1 MKTPFRLLLWLG
13 LALAAFQPVQA
24 RPGERGVPLVRT
36 WGPQDYP
43 GESQNWAVVQDRRGL
58 VFVANNL
65 GVMVFDGVRWHMV
78 PTEQRHHVRS
88 LALDAS
94 GRVCVGA
101 AGEFGYLES
110 GGDGGFRF
118 VSLSAGLPAE
128 DRSFTYVWWTVATP
142 RGVLFLSAERI
153 FLWDG
158 ATVRALRPPGGT
170 FYSAFNLEGRI
181 LVHVL
186 GSGLHEL
193 EGDTFRRLPGTEP
206 LGEVKVFMVE
216 PLPGRGLLVG
226 TRAGFRLLGPQGLK
240 PFPTDGD
247 ARLARILPYSC
258 ARLPDGRFAVG
269 TLMGGLL
276 ALDGQGRLE
285 PILDGPGGLGCDTV
299 LAAYRDREGG
309 LWLAMDEGIARVEYP
324 DPLTRFGAQR
334 GLRSHVLSLARHQG
348 ILYAGTSSGLYRMDP
363 GGAGGPAFRQVAG
376 ISGQTWSLLS
386 LGGDMLAA
394 NYTGVYRING
404 LSATCV
410 APSLT
415 PCRWLA
421 RDGDRVLVGH
431 VGGLFILRREGATWR
446 REGRIEGIHE
456 EISNGGPDGRGGFWC
471 GTSAQGV
478 LRVRILGAPG
488 SPRAEV
494 ERFGRAQGLPTLYQ
508 VTVHTLP
515 DGPRFATP
523 EGPYRFDTVRG
534 GFVPDHALAAI
545 LPQGVQWMQ
554 GFGADGAGRIWL
566 GMKDPATLRYTYGA
580 AVPVPGGGYR
590 WESSGL
596 RRLRTLDDSS
606 MLVDPDGVVW
616 MGDVGWLHRYD
627 PAEDREVPGASA
639 ASIRRAATAQGR
651 SLALDGPAPS
661 LSYRENRLRFEFA
674 TPAFDPA
681 GGSRFQTRLDGVDRD
696 WSAWSREPF
705 KEYLGLWEGSYRFR
719 VRALDV
725 RGNVGAEAAYA
736 FRIRPPW
743 WRSWWALVSWAVLGT
758 GSVAA
763 LVRGRGRAL
772 KRRNALL
779 EAAVEEA
786 TRELRART
794 LDLEAANEALKTLNE
809 QKTSFLGIVAHDLR
823 NPLSGIV
830 LEAQL
835 IEEEEDPEAMR
846 REARNIQAT
855 SREMEALIGRF
866 LDIASLESGQVR
878 PEPESL
884 DLEGLC
890 RMVVDRH
897 RPSAEAKG
905 VPLAFAGSGPAWVH
919 ADPRFC
925 VAIIDNLVSNALKFS
940 PRGRP
945 VSVHVEPGPD
955 RVALVVADQGPGFTA
970 EDRKRLFGRFTRL
983 SALPTG
989 REKST
994 GLGLS
999 IVKQMADAMG
1009 AVIHLDSSPGEGAR
1023 FRVLLPADKRPIA

>member
-1 MKTPFRLLLWLG
+1 MTLRFVLLLG
-13 LALAAFQPVQA
+13 LALAAV
-24 RPGERGVPLVRT
+24 RPGFAFAGERGVPLVRT

-43 GESQNWAVVQDRRGL
+43 GESQNWAVVQDGRGL
-58 VFVANNL
+58 VYVANNL
-65 GVMVFDGVRWHMV
+65 GVMVFDGVRWQMV

-88 LALDAS
+88 LAVDAA

-101 AGEFGYLES
+101 EGEFGHLEPR
-110 GGDGGFRF
+110 GDGGFRF
-118 VSLSAGLPAE
+118 VSLSSNLPAE

-158 ATVRALRPPGGT
+158 SAVRALRPPGGT
-170 FYSAFNLEGRI
+170 FNSAFCVDGRI

-186 GSGLHEL
+186 GAGLHEL
-193 EGDTFRRLPGTEP
+193 EGDAFRKLPGAEA
-206 LGEVKVFMVE
+206 LAGLKVFMVE

-226 TRAGFRLLGPQGLK
+226 TRAGFRLLEPQGPK
-240 PFPTDGD
+240 PFGADGD
-247 ARLARILPYSC
+247 ARLAKLLPYSY
-258 ARLPDGRFAVG
+258 ARLPEGRFAVG

-285 PILDGPGGLGCDTV
+285 PILDGAGGLGCDTV
-299 LAAYRDREGG
+299 LAACRDREGG
-309 LWLAMDEGIARVEYP
+309 LWLAMDEGVARVEYP

-334 GLRSHVLSLARHQG
+334 GLRGHVLSLGRHQG
-348 ILYAGTSSGLYRMDP
+348 ALYAGTSGGLFRLDPGAP
-363 GGAGGPAFRQVAG
+363 GGASFRQVAG
-376 ISGQTWSLLS
+376 IPGQTWSLLS
-386 LGGDMLAA
+386 AGGELLAA
-394 NYTGVYRING
+394 NYTGVYRISG
-404 LSATCV
+404 LTATPV

-421 RDGDRVLVGH
+421 LDGDRVLVGH
-431 VGGLFILRREGATWR
+431 VGGLFVLRRQGGAWR
-446 REGRIEGIHE
+446 PEGRIEGIHE

-471 GTSAQGV
+471 GTGAQGV
-478 LRVRILGAPG
+478 LRVRIHGAPG
-488 SPRAEV
+488 APRAEV

-508 VTVHTLP
+508 VTVHTLS

-523 EGPYRFDTVRG
+523 EGPYRFDAVKG
-534 GFVPDHALAAI
+534 AFVPDHALAAL
-545 LPQGVQWMQ
+545 LPPGVQWMQ
-554 GFGADGAGRIWL
+554 GFGADAAGRIWL

-580 AVPVPGGGYR
+580 AVPQPGGGYR
-590 WESSGL
+590 WESGGL
-596 RRLRTLDDSS
+596 GRLRTLDDSP

-627 PAEDREVPGASA
+627 PAEDRETPGPSA
-639 ASIRRAATAQGR
+639 AFIRRAATAQGR
-651 SLALDGPAPS
+651 SLVLGGPAPA
-661 LSYRENRLRFEFA
+661 LAYRENRLRFEFS

-725 RGNVGAEAAYA
+725 RGNVGEEAVFS

-743 WRSWWALVSWAVLGT
+743 WRAWWSLALWVILGT
-758 GSVAA
+758 GSIVA
-763 LVRGRGRAL
+763 LVRGRSRAL
-772 KRRNALL
+772 NRRNALL

-794 LDLEAANEALKTLNE
+794 LDLEAANAALQALDE
-809 QKTSFLGIVAHDLR
+809 QKTALLGIVAHDLR
-823 NPLSGIV
+823 NPLSGIA

-835 IEEEEDPEAMR
+835 IEEEDDLEAMR

-866 LDIASLESGQVR
+866 LDIASLESGQVKPA
-878 PEPESL
+878 PEAV

-890 RMVVDRH
+890 RVVVDRH
-897 RPSAEAKG
+897 RVPAEAKG
-905 VPLAFAGSGPAWVH
+905 VPLDFTGPGGPAWVY

-925 VAIIDNLVSNALKFS
+925 VAIVDNLVSNAVKFS
-940 PRGRP
+940 PPGRQ
-945 VSVHVEPGPD
+945 VSVRVEPGPE
-955 RVALVVADQGPGFTA
+955 RVALVVADQGPGFTE

-983 SALPTG
+983 SAVPTG
-989 REKST
+989 KEKST
-994 GLGLS
+994 GLGLN
-999 IVKQMADAMG
+999 IVKQMVDAMG
-1009 AVIHLDSSPGEGAR
+1009 AAIHLESRPGEGAR
-1023 FRVLLPADKRPIA
+1023 FRVLLPANEQPIA